1 MRVLGTGR
9 TFEMEP
15 TFAALQWAQ
24 GAAGALG
31 NRSVVDSVPAEMRH
45 LIDPHWYQFP
55 PMNPLWH
62 GILGFVICVL
72 GIISVIGN
80 FMVVYVFSTSK
91 SLKTPSNLLVVNLA
105 FSDFLMMTCMFPPMV
120 VNCYYETWVFGPFMC
135 ELYAML
141 GSLFGCASIWT
152 MTMIANDRYN
162 VIVKGISAAPMTNKT
177 AMLRILFIWSFAL
190 VWTLAPMFGW
200 NRYVPE
206 GNMTACGTDY
216 LSKEWLSRSY
226 ILVYS
231 VFVYFLPLFMIIYS
245 YYFILSAVS
254 AHEKNMREQAK
265 KMNVASLRSAENANA
280 SAEGKLAKVALTT
293 ISLWFM
299 AWTPYLVINYAGIF
313 ETATISPL
321 FTIWGSLFAKAN
333 AVYNPIVYA
342 ISHPK
347 YKIALEQ
354 KFPSLSCASAPA
366 DDGQSVA
373 SGTTNDSGMVI
384 LMNDEIL
391 CHNTLA
397 TYTVPGLGHSRR
409 FEMEPTFAAL
419 QWAQGAAGALGNRSV
434 VDSVPAEMRHLI
446 DPHWYQFPPMNPLW
460 HGILGFVI
468 CVLGIIS
475 VIGNFMVVYVFS
487 TSKSLKTPSNLL
499 VVNLAFS
506 DFLMMTC
513 MFPPMVVN
521 CYYETWVFGPFM
533 CELYAMLGSLFGCA
547 SIWTMTMIAND
558 RYNVIVKGISAAP
571 MTNKTAMLRILFI
584 WSFALVWT
592 LAPMFG
598 WNRYVPE
605 GNMTA
610 CGTDYLSKEWLS
622 RSYILVYSVFVYF
635 LPLFMIIYS
644 YYFILSAVSAH
655 EKNMREQAKKMNVAS
670 LRSAENANASA
681 EGKLAK
687 VALTTI
693 SLWFMAWT
701 PYLVINYAGI
711 FETATI
717 SPLFTIWGSLFA
729 KANAVYNPIVYAISH
744 PKYKIALEQKFPS
757 LACASAP
764 ADDGTSV
771 ASGTTNVSE
780 EKA

>member
-1 MRVLGTGR
+1 HNTLATSPRYLDLDNSR

-15 TFAALQWAQ
+15 TYAALQWAQ
-24 GAAGALG
+24 GAAGSFG

-62 GILGFVICVL
+62 GILGFAICVL

-80 FMVVYVFSTSK
+80 FMVVYVFSSSK
-91 SLKTPSNLLVVNLA
+91 SLRTPSNLLVVNLA

-162 VIVKGISAAPMTNKT
+162 VIVKGLSAAPMTNKT

-216 LSKEWLSRSY
+216 LTKDWLSRSY

-231 VFVYFLPLFMIIYS
+231 IFVYFLPLFMIIYS

-280 SAEGKLAKVALTT
+280 SAEAKLAKVALTT

-313 ETATISPL
+313 ETA
-321 FTIWGSLFAKAN
+321 N
-333 AVYNPIVYA
+333 
-342 ISHPK
+342 
-347 YKIALEQ
+347 
-354 KFPSLSCASAPA
+354 
-366 DDGQSVA
+366 
-373 SGTTNDSGMVI
+373 
-384 LMNDEIL
+384 
-391 CHNTLA
+391 
-397 TYTVPGLGHSRR
+397 
-409 FEMEPTFAAL
+409 
-419 QWAQGAAGALGNRSV
+419 
-434 VDSVPAEMRHLI
+434 
-446 DPHWYQFPPMNPLW
+446 
-460 HGILGFVI
+460 
-468 CVLGIIS
+468 
-475 VIGNFMVVYVFS
+475 
-487 TSKSLKTPSNLL
+487 
-499 VVNLAFS
+499 
-506 DFLMMTC
+506 
-513 MFPPMVVN
+513 
-521 CYYETWVFGPFM
+521 
-533 CELYAMLGSLFGCA
+533 
-547 SIWTMTMIAND
+547 
-558 RYNVIVKGISAAP
+558 
-571 MTNKTAMLRILFI
+571 
-584 WSFALVWT
+584 
-592 LAPMFG
+592 
-598 WNRYVPE
+598 
-605 GNMTA
+605 
-610 CGTDYLSKEWLS
+610 
-622 RSYILVYSVFVYF
+622 
-635 LPLFMIIYS
+635 
-644 YYFILSAVSAH
+644 
-655 EKNMREQAKKMNVAS
+655 
-670 LRSAENANASA
+670 
-681 EGKLAK
+681 
-687 VALTTI
+687 
-693 SLWFMAWT
+693 
-701 PYLVINYAGI
+701 
-711 FETATI
+711 I

-757 LACASAP
+757 LACAGGAP